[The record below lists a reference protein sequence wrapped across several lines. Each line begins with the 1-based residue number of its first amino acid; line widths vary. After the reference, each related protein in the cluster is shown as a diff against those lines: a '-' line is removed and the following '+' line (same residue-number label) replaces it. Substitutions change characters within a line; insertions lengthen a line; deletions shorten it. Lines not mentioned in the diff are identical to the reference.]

1 MMLMMTMLV
10 MMLPDACSLIQMQS
24 RAGAGW
30 GQRRAHS
37 LDPQLHLSQKRVRY
51 RVRGVTVAGGR

>member
-1 MMLMMTMLV
+1 MMLMMMMLV

-24 RAGAGW
+24 RAGAGR

-51 RVRGVTVAGGR
+51 RVRGVTGGGGR